1 MLIQH
6 LPHELYMKHSSN
18 KTQELEPGSHICFLY
33 ETEDEHRDFITD
45 SGILNKK
52 VIGDVHLILYINI
65 CL

>member
-1 MLIQH
+1 
-6 LPHELYMKHSSN
+6 MKHSSN